1 MEDKGR
7 PVPHFPHTMKAL
19 HIIAFILIA
28 IGGLNWGFIGL
39 GWLAGNKDWN
49 VVHMLLGSSM
59 ALEAVVYVLVGL
71 SAAWM
76 LVTHK
81 RACRACRA

>member
-1 MEDKGR
+1 
-7 PVPHFPHTMKAL
+7 MKAL

-28 IGGLNWGFIGL
+28 IGGLNWGLIGL
-39 GWLAGNKDWN
+39 GWLAGNQDWN

-59 ALEAVVYVLVGL
+59 TLEAAVYVLVGL

-81 RACRACRA
+81 RA